1 MNVETWFL
9 TRGEKQRLRVFENW
23 MLRRISGP
31 KKEEVAENWRNFHK
45 EEIRNLYFTPN
56 IIVVIR

>member
-1 MNVETWFL
+1 
-9 TRGEKQRLRVFENW
+9 LRVFENW